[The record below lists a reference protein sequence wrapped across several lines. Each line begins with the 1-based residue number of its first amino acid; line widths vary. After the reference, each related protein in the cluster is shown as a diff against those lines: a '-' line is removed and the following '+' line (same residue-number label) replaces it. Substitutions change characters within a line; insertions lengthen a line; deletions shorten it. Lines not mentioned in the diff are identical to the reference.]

1 MVKNMEEFQ
10 NNPQTK
16 TRKDILGILNHTKE
30 ILNMTYKGFKKHNLE
45 YLEKVKKIEIKLYKD
60 SNYLI
65 KFLLEAK
72 SEEDTKQFLPIPGH
86 FDRIGDGLNIL
97 CASVDKKISGDILF
111 SDKSVSEAC
120 KLFDEILELLT
131 CLSDCINTNNRV
143 LAEYINNEGER
154 LCELVDEYAIF
165 HEERLIA
172 GVCMPK
178 SALIYLDI
186 LASFEKT
193 LWHIREI
200 AVNILAWG
208 GEDREEK
215 SK

>member
-10 NNPQTK
+10 NDLRAK
-16 TRKDILGILNHTKE
+16 IRKDILGILNHTKE
-30 ILNMTYKGFKKHNLE
+30 ILNMTYKGFKKHNPE
-45 YLEKVKKIEIKLYKD
+45 YLEKVKEIEIKLYKD

-65 KFLLEAK
+65 KFLLEAR
-72 SEEDTKQFLPIPGH
+72 SEEDTRQFLPIPGH
-86 FDRIGDGLNIL
+86 LDRIGDGLNIL
-97 CASVDKKISGDILF
+97 RASVKKKIIGDISF
-111 SDKSVSEAC
+111 SYKSVSEAC

-131 CLSDCINTNNRV
+131 CLNDCINTNNRV
-143 LAEYINNEGER
+143 LAEYIDKEGER
-154 LCELVDEYAIF
+154 LGGLVDEYNIC

-178 SALIYLDI
+178 AAPIYLDI

-200 AVNILAWG
+200 AVNILTWG
-208 GEDREEK
+208 DEDREEK

>member
-1 MVKNMEEFQ
+1 MEKFQ
-10 NNPQTK
+10 NNPRTK
-16 TRKDILGILNHTKE
+16 IIKDILGILNHTKE

-45 YLEKVKKIEIKLYKD
+45 YLEKVREIEIKLYKD

-65 KFLLEAK
+65 KFLLEVR
-72 SEEDTKQFLPIPGH
+72 SEEDTRQFLPIPGH
-86 FDRIGDGLNIL
+86 LDRIGDGLNIL
-97 CASVDKKISGDILF
+97 CTSVNKKISGDISF
-111 SDKSVSEAC
+111 SYKSVSETC

-143 LAEYINNEGER
+143 LAEYIDNEGER
-154 LCELVDEYAIF
+154 LGELIDEYNLS

-178 SALIYLDI
+178 AAPIYLDI

-200 AVNILAWG
+200 AMNILTWD
-208 GEDREEK
+208 GEDREKK

>member
-1 MVKNMEEFQ
+1 MVKNMEKFQ
-10 NNPQTK
+10 NNPRTK
-16 TRKDILGILNHTKE
+16 IIKDILGILNHTKE

-45 YLEKVKKIEIKLYKD
+45 YLEKVREIEIKLYKD

-65 KFLLEAK
+65 KFLLEVR
-72 SEEDTKQFLPIPGH
+72 SEEDTRQFLPIPGH
-86 FDRIGDGLNIL
+86 LDRIGDGLNIL
-97 CASVDKKISGDILF
+97 CTSVNKKISGDISF
-111 SDKSVSEAC
+111 SYKSVSETC

-143 LAEYINNEGER
+143 LAEYIDNEGER
-154 LCELVDEYAIF
+154 LGELIDEYNLS

-178 SALIYLDI
+178 AAPIYLDI

-200 AVNILAWG
+200 AMNILTWD
-208 GEDREEK
+208 GEDREKK